1 MRSYQAVL
9 FVLHVESF
17 KARAMSAPRSRAVK
31 KPHGA
36 SLNDF
41 LRVHLITFPEFS
53 FQNVLELTEKFG
65 DSTDQRFFL
74 CDLENKF
81 FVSSSLKF
89 QLRTNFYN

>member
-1 MRSYQAVL
+1 MRSYRAVL

-17 KARAMSAPRSRAVK
+17 KVRAMSAPRSRAVK

-41 LRVHLITFPEFS
+41 LRVHLITFPGFS

-65 DSTDQRFFL
+65 DSKDQRFF
-74 CDLENKF
+74 C
-81 FVSSSLKF
+81 VI
-89 QLRTNFYN
+89 